1 MGKVLTEN
9 TTLHCAATPDK
20 PPLHGGTLKVSPS
33 ARLRVDGAPVLTGDD
48 VQQATIVDCGNKAPG
63 QAPCTTV
70 ISVSGLATKLRVDGQ
85 FVVTDSISGTTG
97 GTPPGTIVA
106 GAVILDRLH
115 AR

>member
-33 ARLRVDGAPVLTGDD
+33 ARLLVGGARVLTGDD
-48 VQQATIVDCGNKAPG
+48 VQHATITDCGNTAPG
-63 QAPCTTV
+63 QVPCAKVT
-70 ISVSGLATKLRVDGQ
+70 SVSGLATKLRVDGQ

-106 GAVILDRLH
+106 DAVIPDRLR